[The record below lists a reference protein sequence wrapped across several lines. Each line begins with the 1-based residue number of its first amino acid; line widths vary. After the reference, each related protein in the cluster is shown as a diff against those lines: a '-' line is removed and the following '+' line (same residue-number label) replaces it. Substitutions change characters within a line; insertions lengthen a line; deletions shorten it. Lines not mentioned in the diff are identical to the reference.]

1 MNLIELTQQLIS
13 IPSYLDDQANE
24 QQLGEFIHDYLQ
36 SLGYFQVEKQPVEN
50 GRFNVIAHDGYPTR
64 LMFCCHMDTVP
75 PSGIWQHDLFA
86 GHIEGDHLYGLGA
99 CDMKGGTASLLYAL
113 QAVKATKGLFLLF
126 DVDEE
131 YYFKGMRK
139 FLEIYNVHPELAVFP
154 EPGFKI
160 GNGHRG
166 LIEVKFKVRG
176 ATGHAARPNSGK
188 NAILGVSRAVEQLL
202 TSLETYT
209 HPALGKTSCNL
220 AWLKG
225 GIVREDGEIDCR
237 ANKIPD
243 MAEAVLDIRPS
254 SAELRAQTVLDILC
268 EQVNAQ
274 GMQLEDAE
282 IVLDFGSLYT
292 PPEQLVTFERTVHE
306 ILGQATYDDIS
317 VGGYGEG
324 QLLNEAFGT
333 PCVYFGPGPEEKAH
347 QVDEHVSIP
356 ELHKAS
362 AVFKALI
369 KHYTQ
374 DDE

>member
-1 MNLIELTQQLIS
+1 MNLIELTQQLVS
-13 IPSYLDDQANE
+13 IPSYLDNHTNE
-24 QQLGEFIHDYLQ
+24 RQLGEFIYNYLQ
-36 SLGYFQVEKQPVEN
+36 ALGHLQVEKQPVEN
-50 GRFNVIAHDGYPTR
+50 ERFNVIAHDGYPPR

-75 PSGIWQHDLFA
+75 PSGIWQYDLFA
-86 GHIEGDHLYGLGA
+86 GQVVGDRLYGLGA

-113 QAVKATKGLFLLF
+113 QTFKATKGLFLLF

-139 FLEIYNVHPELAVFP
+139 FLEAYDVHPELAVFP

-166 LIEVKFKVRG
+166 LIEVKFRVRG
-176 ATGHAARPNSGK
+176 ATGHAARPDSGK

-202 TSLETYT
+202 TALEAYT
-209 HPALGKTSCNL
+209 HLALGKTSCNL

-225 GIVREDGEIDCR
+225 GIVREDGEIGCR

-254 SAELRAQTVLDILC
+254 SADLRAQTVLDILR

-274 GMQLEDAE
+274 RMQLEDAE
-282 IVLDFGSLYT
+282 IVLDFGSLHT
-292 PPEQLVTFERTVHE
+292 PPEQLVTFEHTLQE
-306 ILGQATYDDIS
+306 ILGKAIYDDIS

-333 PCVYFGPGPEEKAH
+333 PCVYFGPGPGEKAH
-347 QVDEHVSIP
+347 QVDEYVSIP

-369 KHYTQ
+369 KYYTQ
-374 DDE
+374 SE